1 MTVMGLDLS
10 LTSTGVCVDNKT
22 LTVHSLAVGTRR
34 LADIRGL
41 IMEIVRDYGVDV
53 VAIEGYSYASVHSR
67 AHSIGELGG
76 VIRVALYDE
85 DVAVVTIPPKSRAK
99 FATGKGN
106 ANKEEVMSAIT
117 TLTGLSWLG
126 KNGNDRCDA
135 WVLREMTLAYWDL
148 SPYSW
153 TSEQLS
159 ALDKCDFSAIPVST
173 RSTKKDKDE

>member
-1 MTVMGLDLS
+1 
-10 LTSTGVCVDNKT
+10 
-22 LTVHSLAVGTRR
+22 
-34 LADIRGL
+34 
-41 IMEIVRDYGVDV
+41 
-53 VAIEGYSYASVHSR
+53 
-67 AHSIGELGG
+67 
-76 VIRVALYDE
+76 
-85 DVAVVTIPPKSRAK
+85 VTIPPKSRAK

-117 TLTGLSWLG
+117 ALTGLSWLG

-159 ALDKCDFSAIPVST
+159 ALDKCDFSAIPAST